1 VTCTEFLEIR
11 KYTPNGIALSW
22 LSLAHPSQG
31 NNGEGGLLAG
41 ARCKFSEPK
50 FKISDSTDMNVGKL
64 QEIVEDREGWCAAVH
79 GVAKGQ
85 T

>member
-1 VTCTEFLEIR
+1 MGR
-11 KYTPNGIALSW
+11 
-22 LSLAHPSQG
+22 
-31 NNGEGGLLAG
+31 GGLLEG